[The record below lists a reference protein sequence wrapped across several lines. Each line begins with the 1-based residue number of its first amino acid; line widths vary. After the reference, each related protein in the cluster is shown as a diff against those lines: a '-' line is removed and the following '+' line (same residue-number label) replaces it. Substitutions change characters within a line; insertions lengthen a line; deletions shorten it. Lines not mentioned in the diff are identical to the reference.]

1 MICKCNRSLKLL
13 DPKINRCPCGMIYD
27 GEGNHVEG
35 SPRDWV
41 PRVHRTPPKPIA
53 KVGTALESLIPEWA
67 VADRSG
73 CDCKSWVRKMDSW
86 GVSGCQANREA
97 IISRLVKQKER
108 LIPLLRG
115 MPDSLA
121 RLGAGKLLDKAIK
134 KASEA

>member
-1 MICKCNRSLKLL
+1 MMQCNVCSLVFSNPHPDNNVCRCGQILNGKGEVIGKAKL
-13 DPKINRCPCGMIYD
+13 PAKA
-27 GEGNHVEG
+27 
-35 SPRDWV
+35 PRRLSKG
-41 PRVHRTPPKPIA
+41 PEA
-53 KVGTALESLIPEWA
+53 VGTALESLIPEWA

-86 GVSGCQANREA
+86 GVTGCQANREA
-97 IISRLVKQKER
+97 IITRLVKQKER